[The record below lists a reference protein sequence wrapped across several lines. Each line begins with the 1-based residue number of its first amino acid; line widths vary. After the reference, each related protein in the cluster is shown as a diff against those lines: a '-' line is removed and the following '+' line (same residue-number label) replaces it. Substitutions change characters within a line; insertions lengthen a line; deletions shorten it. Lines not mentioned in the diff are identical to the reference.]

1 MRREQVRYLTRVVT
15 PEEYDAAVQRW
26 PEMCPLY
33 YMGDRRSG
41 QQLLDDFDSDAG
53 VSVAAALSPASPA
66 PMSDAGRG
74 GAGEGGLLAQ
84 AAAAVTELAAFL
96 ASAEPAGV
104 TYAGWARAVRRC
116 AGTRW
121 CAPLSR
127 HTHVTLRLPRPGR
140 RA

>member
-66 PMSDAGRG
+66 PMSDDGRG
-74 GAGEGGLLAQ
+74 GAGDGGQLEQ
-84 AAAAVTELAAFL
+84 MAAAVTELAAFL
-96 ASAEPAGV
+96 TSSYSAGV
-104 TYAGWARAVRRC
+104 SYAGWARAVRHLLYARQ
-116 AGTRW
+116 AS
-121 CAPLSR
+121 AL
-127 HTHVTLRLPRPGR
+127 LPQIGR
-140 RA
+140 TA